1 LKREKIFNNRTNP
14 ACFILRAVRSV
25 LIIKTMEQVFVFI
38 YAKGKEI
45 KALNIEESKRLDSEL
60 KSNGWKHTRILDACV
75 WIQYLHNDCEDVDL
89 FDEVKSL
96 SKCIS

>member
-1 LKREKIFNNRTNP
+1 
-14 ACFILRAVRSV
+14 
-25 LIIKTMEQVFVFI
+25 MEQVFVFI

-45 KALNIEESKRLDSEL
+45 KALNIEESKSLNDSLINE
-60 KSNGWKHTRILDACV
+60 GWKHTQTLDACV

-96 SKCIS
+96 SKCGS

>member
-1 LKREKIFNNRTNP
+1 
-14 ACFILRAVRSV
+14 VRSA

-45 KALNIEESKRLDSEL
+45 KVLNIEESKRLDSEL
-60 KSNGWKHTRILDACV
+60 KSDGWKHTQTLDACV
-75 WIQYLHNDCEDVDL
+75 WIQYLHNNCEDVDL

-96 SKCIS
+96 SKVG

>member
-1 LKREKIFNNRTNP
+1 M
-14 ACFILRAVRSV
+14 RSA

-38 YAKGKEI
+38 YAKDKVI
-45 KALNIEESKRLDSEL
+45 KALNIEESKRLNDEL
-60 KSNGWKHTRILDACV
+60 LKEGWKHTQTLDACV

-96 SKCIS
+96 SNVG